1 MVRITE
7 FESARVSP
15 LTPEISASTSSAISA
30 LLIYITS
37 AYDVCKVF
45 FSSSEEKFQFTSVC
59 IIFIILT
66 YFASFFEGFRFSCVQ
81 NIWRYVWR
89 KTITRDSCRP
99 VFRL

>member
-45 FSSSEEKFQFTSVC
+45 FHHQKKNSSLLLFV
-59 IIFIILT
+59 
-66 YFASFFEGFRFSCVQ
+66 SFSLF
-81 NIWRYVWR
+81 
-89 KTITRDSCRP
+89 
-99 VFRL
+99 

>member
-37 AYDVCKVF
+37 AYDVCKVL
-45 FSSSEEKFQFTSVC
+45 FSPPEEKIHSASIC

-66 YFASFFEGFRFSCVQ
+66 YFASFFEGF
-81 NIWRYVWR
+81 
-89 KTITRDSCRP
+89 
-99 VFRL
+99 

>member
-45 FSSSEEKFQFTSVC
+45 F
-59 IIFIILT
+59 FIIRRKIPVHFCLYHFH
-66 YFASFFEGFRFSCVQ
+66 YFDLFYIFF
-81 NIWRYVWR
+81 
-89 KTITRDSCRP
+89 
-99 VFRL
+99 